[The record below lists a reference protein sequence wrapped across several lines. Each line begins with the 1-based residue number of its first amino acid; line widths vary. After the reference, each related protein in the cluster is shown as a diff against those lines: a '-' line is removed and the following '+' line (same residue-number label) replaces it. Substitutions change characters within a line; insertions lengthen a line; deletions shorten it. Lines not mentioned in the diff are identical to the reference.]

1 MPETFI
7 KEAEKQEI
15 VTDSNGIYASYIKRP
30 MDFLLSFCA
39 VVILSPIL
47 LILTIIGAIVM
58 KGNPFFVQKRPGRI
72 DPKTGKERIFNLIKF
87 RTMTCERD
95 EKGELLPD
103 DRRITRYGNW
113 LRKFSLDE
121 LPELINILKGDMS
134 AIGPRPQLV
143 RDMVFMSP
151 RDRMRHMVRPGLSG
165 LAQING
171 RNAISWESKFEYD
184 LEYIQN
190 ITFLGDWKI
199 IILTVFKVLRCEDIN
214 AEGKGSADD
223 YGDYLLH
230 NGFVEKEDYDR
241 KQADALELLKV

>member
-1 MPETFI
+1 M
-7 KEAEKQEI
+7 
-15 VTDSNGIYASYIKRP
+15 
-30 MDFLLSFCA
+30 
-39 VVILSPIL
+39 
-47 LILTIIGAIVM
+47 
-58 KGNPFFVQKRPGRI
+58 
-72 DPKTGKERIFNLIKF
+72 
-87 RTMTCERD
+87 
-95 EKGELLPD
+95 
-103 DRRITRYGNW
+103 
-113 LRKFSLDE
+113 
-121 LPELINILKGDMS
+121 
-134 AIGPRPQLV
+134 
-143 RDMVFMSP
+143 
-151 RDRMRHMVRPGLSG
+151 RPGLSG